1 MLAFGLFCVA
11 IDDSGDFFVEDAVV
25 DVGLLGVEVFVE
37 GGSDHAVG
45 VDPDPE
51 LLGDLADV
59 GRISGSRGRV
69 LAISAFV
76 REDEEVASIFDILFE
91 VFDFSGGEVVL
102 GSGHNEEI
110 GFFDLFEVNS
120 FFVESDLR

>member
-11 IDDSGDFFVEDAVV
+11 VDDSGNFFVEDTIV

-45 VDPDPE
+45 VNPDAE

-59 GRISGSRGRV
+59 GGISGSRG
-69 LAISAFV
+69 
-76 REDEEVASIFDILFE
+76 
-91 VFDFSGGEVVL
+91 GY
-102 GSGHNEEI
+102 
-110 GFFDLFEVNS
+110 
-120 FFVESDLR
+120 LRSPPSWERTRRLPPF